1 MIEKVHSSLKNW
13 LDILFVTFN
22 LVIYADLYES
32 PCKTWAESQVMFQ
45 KMKRLVLW
53 CLTPLS
59 TIFQLYRCGQFYW
72 CSKSEDP
79 EKTTDLPQVTDK
91 LNHIILYS
99 LPWAGVELTTSVVI
113 GTDYIDSCNCNY
125 HMITASTS
133 SCKMDMNYLYY
144 IDNTRTL
151 STNIR
156 FIYTSFCLEASTTDL
171 NCVSRLPKG
180 LNMIAKISSREKNID
195 FNVQIDAWDMK
206 NEK

>member
-72 CSKSEDP
+72 WRKPEDQ
-79 EKTTDLPQVTDK
+79 EKTT
-91 LNHIILYS
+91 Y
-99 LPWAGVELTTSVVI
+99 WVVI
-113 GTDYIDSCNCNY
+113 GTDYIDSGKSSY
-125 HMITASTS
+125 HTITAMMAPLSNRCLVKRDKCSKYCRS
-133 SCKMDMNYLYY
+133 SKFLFRAYLLCQAKYWASG
-144 IDNTRTL
+144 NLLTL
-151 STNIR
+151 DTGKDLK
-156 FIYTSFCLEASTTDL
+156 YCLEMY
-171 NCVSRLPKG
+171 N
-180 LNMIAKISSREKNID
+180 
-195 FNVQIDAWDMK
+195 
-206 NEK
+206 